1 MNASVLQLE
10 QVTKRFGTVTALDG
24 IDLRIGRGE
33 LLAVVG
39 PSGCGK
45 STLLRSIAGLASID
59 AGRIHAGDRELVGP
73 TTFVPPEKR
82 EIGVVFQDL
91 ALFPHLDVA
100 GNVAFGLGRS
110 QRRDRVAEVL
120 DLVGLA
126 GMAARYPH
134 ELSGGEQQRVA
145 LARAL
150 APRPIAIL
158 LDEPFSH
165 LDRNLRT
172 EVRQHTVEVLR
183 DDGATGVFVT
193 HDQEEAMV
201 AADRVA
207 ILRSGRIQQIGSPRE
222 VFHAPTSRFV
232 ATFLGDADFLPGLR
246 SGTQVDTVLGP
257 LPVTEAGSGS
267 CQVMV
272 RPHDLTIDEDEDG
285 PALVER
291 VEFYGAVLVHHVLL
305 HDGSRVRAMSPHT
318 ERVEAGA
325 RVRVRPLLAHRLI
338 AFPSPGEA

>member
-1 MNASVLQLE
+1 MNATVLQLR
-10 QVTKRFGTVTALDG
+10 QVTKRFGAVTALGDV
-24 IDLRIGRGE
+24 DLRIGRGE
-33 LLAVVG
+33 LLAVIG

-45 STLLRSIAGLASID
+45 STLLRSIAGLTSID
-59 AGRIHAGDRELVGP
+59 AGRICAGDRELVGP

-82 EIGVVFQDL
+82 QIGVVFQDL

-100 GNVAFGLGRS
+100 ANVAFGLPRG
-110 QRRDRVAEVL
+110 QVRVRVGEVL
-120 DLVGLA
+120 NLVGLT
-126 GMAARYPH
+126 GLAARYPH

-150 APRPIAIL
+150 APRPIAVL

-172 EVRQHTVEVLR
+172 EVRQHILEVLR

-207 ILRSGRIQQIGSPRE
+207 VLRSGRIQQVGTPRE
-222 VFHAPTSRFV
+222 VFHTPSSRFV

-246 SGTQVDTVLGP
+246 SGTQVDTALGP
-257 LPVTEAGSGS
+257 LPVTEPGLGH

-272 RPHDLTIDEDEDG
+272 RPHDLAIEADEDG
-285 PALVER
+285 SALVER
-291 VEFYGAVLVHHVLL
+291 VEFFGAVLVHHVRLR
-305 HDGSRVRAMSPHT
+305 DGSRVRALSPHT
-318 ERVEAGA
+318 DLVEAGA
-325 RVRVRPLLAHRLI
+325 RVRVRPLLAHPLI
-338 AFPSPGEA
+338 AFPA

>member
-1 MNASVLQLE
+1 
-10 QVTKRFGTVTALDG
+10 
-24 IDLRIGRGE
+24 
-33 LLAVVG
+33 
-39 PSGCGK
+39 
-45 STLLRSIAGLASID
+45 
-59 AGRIHAGDRELVGP
+59 
-73 TTFVPPEKR
+73 
-82 EIGVVFQDL
+82 
-91 ALFPHLDVA
+91 
-100 GNVAFGLGRS
+100 
-110 QRRDRVAEVL
+110 
-120 DLVGLA
+120 
-126 GMAARYPH
+126 MAARYPH

-246 SGTQVDTVLGP
+246 SGTRVDTVLGP

-272 RPHDLTIDEDEDG
+272 RPHDLTIDEDENG